1 MSPPGQLT
9 PPPRPIP
16 GPSPLALPLTSR
28 GDNIREA
35 LEAIEARLDYDA
47 AHRYVHGDI
56 FKAGVPK
63 CTDADYF
70 EKGND
75 RNFQLVNTAAAAHSP
90 LNLGVGL
97 SERGVIGQGLPR
109 HGEHFVREIWANP
122 IIEQVAAS
130 LLSGDCCTPQTP
142 CHLSANLRRPAAFC
156 LPGRTLAR
164 RRAMP
169 ASS

>member
-1 MSPPGQLT
+1 MSSLANSPHPT
-9 PPPRPIP
+9 PPHL
-16 GPSPLALPLTSR
+16 SAEFAPLTCSR
-28 GDNIREA
+28 GDREA

-130 LLSGDCCTPQTP
+130 LLSGDCCTPHP
-142 CHLSANLRRPAAFC
+142 LDPFPPNLRIPA
-156 LPGRTLAR
+156 LEV
-164 RRAMP
+164 P
-169 ASS
+169 A